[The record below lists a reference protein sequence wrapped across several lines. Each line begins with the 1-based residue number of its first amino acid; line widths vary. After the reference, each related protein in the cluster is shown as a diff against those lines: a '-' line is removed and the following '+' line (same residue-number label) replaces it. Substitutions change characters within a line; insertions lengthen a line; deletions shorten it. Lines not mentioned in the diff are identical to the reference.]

1 MVVIGGDPKP
11 DQKGTEPIPIARN
24 KKPKPLYNH
33 CKYLTSSKFFQRNH
47 SERYRNSCQ
56 YFVFACWAD
65 ASGSGWWDSNM
76 EGVDSEEVGLG
87 EVWEGVGSTT
97 LGGIEWH

>member
-1 MVVIGGDPKP
+1 MLMFCLCV
-11 DQKGTEPIPIARN
+11 
-24 KKPKPLYNH
+24 L
-33 CKYLTSSKFFQRNH
+33 
-47 SERYRNSCQ
+47 
-56 YFVFACWAD
+56 AD